1 MRPNFKDI
9 NIKTAAAQLN
19 AADWNAAN
27 KIEKNWITPEQ
38 IPVKPVYTKEDLEG
52 MEHLNY
58 AAGVAPYLRGPCVSM
73 PVSQLPKS
81 QMRFI
86 AVTWLPVR
94 KVCRLRST

>member
-9 NIKTAAAQLN
+9 NIKTATAQPN
-19 AADWNAAN
+19 TAEWNAAN

-58 AAGVAPYLRGPCVSM
+58 AAGVAPFLRGP
-73 PVSQLPKS
+73 
-81 QMRFI
+81 
-86 AVTWLPVR
+86 
-94 KVCRLRST
+94 